1 MFKKKVSARAL
12 NEVAGM
18 NRAFLSLAT
27 SGPRACTRFGLED
40 DIVLR
45 LHLLESDP
53 MRRLAAVP
61 FSLFSLALHDAAAWD
76 SVLDRRV
83 RDESAPTCWARDG
96 SSEQQFMIIALGG
109 IRDIAGRDPQWA
121 SLLFGAD
128 PTLANSLAGVE
139 IARLPALADSARPWL
154 RARLAADR
162 EWWDAL
168 ILSACRGGLSGGDR
182 ELGIHRTLQRA
193 LNLREARLPRG
204 RICRKQ

>member
-1 MFKKKVSARAL
+1 MLKTKISSRAL

-18 NRAFLSLAT
+18 NRAFLSLVT
-27 SGPRACTRFGLED
+27 SVTGACARFGLGD

-53 MRRLAAVP
+53 MRRLTAVP
-61 FSLFSLALHDAAAWD
+61 FSLFSLGLHDAAAWD
-76 SVLDRRV
+76 SILDRRV
-83 RDESAPTCWARDG
+83 RDATGLTCWAQDG
-96 SSEQQFMIIALGG
+96 SSEQQFLIIALSG
-109 IRDIAGRDPQWA
+109 IREIAGRDPQWA

-128 PTLANSLAGVE
+128 PELANALAGVE

-162 EWWDAL
+162 AWWDAL
-168 ILSACRGGLSGGDR
+168 ILSACRGGPSGGDR
-182 ELGIHRTLQRA
+182 DLGIHRSLQRA
-193 LNLREARLPRG
+193 LNLQQARLPRG